1 MQLNMTNSTKPQ
13 TPENHKLYED
23 ERDALDEAE
32 MTTSGGGSMQV
43 IRMLCT

>member
-23 ERDALDEAE
+23 ALDEAG
-32 MTTSGGGSMQV
+32 MTTSGGGLRQV
-43 IRMLCT
+43 IRMMCT